1 MAATSPAS
9 TPMASVKSTGV
20 GCPLTW
26 LMIQPP
32 AQPRAAPSRAVIRVR
47 KVTRAIRSARV
58 TPRVRRR
65 PRSRRRINTSANTTA
80 ATKNPPAPRINNN
93 RVRPNP
99 LICAFRS
106 RAVSANAAGEST
118 CTPCTS
124 VGARI
129 DRIDRTVDLAEATSS
144 ITTRNSRPS
153 APGSAT
159 TRPPAARSSNGGRA
173 RYAPTIGYWVIPS
186 TVVR

>member
-80 ATKNPPAPRINNN
+80 ATKNPPADLHRIEFRKRN
-93 RVRPNP
+93 RGQMYRRDVDSSVLPAQYEDSAFQRIFVDLQNVRP
-99 LICAFRS
+99 
-106 RAVSANAAGEST
+106 
-118 CTPCTS
+118 
-124 VGARI
+124 
-129 DRIDRTVDLAEATSS
+129 
-144 ITTRNSRPS
+144 
-153 APGSAT
+153 
-159 TRPPAARSSNGGRA
+159 GRE
-173 RYAPTIGYWVIPS
+173 
-186 TVVR
+186 